1 MDVQERGGY
10 SAVTRRSNGEGDD
23 EGDGEAQD
31 EIGGGSECNAEDHDE
46 GGCEDEGEVEC
57 LDEDSGCGIS
67 CFEVQTFVYLAESR
81 PNIKPVEGGCIET
94 T

>member
-67 CFEVQTFVYLAESR
+67 CFESATFGKFDVLFSG
-81 PNIKPVEGGCIET
+81 KPAKH
-94 T
+94 